1 MDDKSFSRNNVL
13 SVEKHNQ
20 TDNSISYA
28 RGTKERFNN
37 LESNTRSKMNI
48 PVRDNKKFDLENY
61 MQTVDQYNKMKS
73 QDRKSVV

>member
-73 QDRKSVV
+73 HA